1 MFLYINVDGDKM
13 FEWLK
18 NALFGPKRR
27 EFNEL
32 RDDCDQLLYRI
43 KRIEGNMGIYI
54 REQKKE
60 ADSEEMQIAIARG
73 TALLKEGKSMQDI
86 AQTLLTEHPTVALKL
101 AKQFGI
107 KL

>member
-1 MFLYINVDGDKM
+1 MVL
-13 FEWLK
+13 EWLK

-32 RDDCDQLLYRI
+32 KDDCDMMLYRI
-43 KRIEGNMGIYI
+43 KRLEGNMGIAM
-54 REQKKE
+54 REQKREESE
-60 ADSEEMQIAIARG
+60 AEMQLAIAEA
-73 TALLKEGKSMQDI
+73 TKLLQEGKAPGDI
-86 AQTLLTEHPTVALKL
+86 AKTLLVTHPTVALKL